1 MIRITTGTL
10 AKLRDRLR
18 DRGTRPSV
26 AMSAGSHD
34 QALATELADT
44 YGPLCEAMY
53 VMMAADGEIAGAER
67 DVVRGAMRELDER
80 IRSVHVEAMLAR
92 AAAAFASQGGP
103 ARVRALAEE
112 IGDDR
117 ARAEAA
123 FLLAAAVAYADDTV
137 VLIEKQVLQALST
150 ALAIAPERANELFN
164 SLEQVDDLLGRD
176 PAADPVDVLLHT
188 AARVGSPED
197 YERLAAMTNREE
209 LRILLRL
216 YATFVRSGEEMRDKA
231 ASTPRSI
238 SAAAVAA
245 LMAFVGALPR
255 GDVGEVRTRSE
266 QRSLRLAQ
274 SLSEADSA
282 AALEPLVTAASPP
295 TILGTIEDAGATLAQ
310 HTVVARR
317 KFGAS
322 VPEAPE
328 LPVAEIA
335 RLVRRIVEGDESAR
349 ASLGSAVQDVA
360 LASIGS
366 IPAAVSEVIT
376 LVLAR
381 LAELP
386 VRLQGAAPA
395 SPLRDAGLPEW
406 LPSKRTLGGFYVQR
420 RLGAGGT
427 ATVFVVTRADERD
440 EPGADQFALKV
451 PQYDG
456 LAARA
461 VSEAEFLKMFREEAG
476 ALLLVPE
483 HPNLTRFITFD
494 AGARPKPI
502 LVMELALGTP
512 CDQVL
517 DWGSL
522 TTARAIA
529 LLDGVL
535 AGLETMHGVGIGHL
549 DLKPANIIVRDDARP
564 VLVDFG
570 LSGRK
575 LRPGC
580 GTANYGGPEVWGVST
595 DFATPMTADVYSFGC
610 LAFEALTG
618 KLLFDGSHALALVTA
633 HVTHDG
639 RPEGVARM
647 ANDPRMARTAALLSH
662 CLRKEP
668 KDRPDVPTLRRALK
682 ALAPQITAMP
692 WPWVPA

>member
-1 MIRITTGTL
+1 VIRITTGTL

-18 DRGTRPSV
+18 DRGMRASV
-26 AMSAGSHD
+26 AMSSGSHD

-53 VMMAADGEIAGAER
+53 VMMAADGTIAGAER
-67 DVVRGAMRELDER
+67 DVLRGAMRELDER
-80 IRSVHVEAMLAR
+80 VRSVHVEAMLSR
-92 AAAAFASQGGP
+92 AAAAVASQG
-103 ARVRALAEE
+103 AAERIRALARE

-137 VLIEKQVLQALST
+137 VLAEQQALQALAE
-150 ALAIAPERANELFN
+150 ALAIPTPRAHELFN

-176 PAADPVDVLLHT
+176 PAADPIDVLLHT

-197 YERLAAMTNREE
+197 FERLAAMTNREE

-231 ASTPRSI
+231 ESTPRSL
-238 SAAAVAA
+238 SAAGVGA
-245 LMAFVGALPR
+245 LMSFVGALPQGMSER
-255 GDVGEVRTRSE
+255 ANAVRAT
-266 QRSLRLAQ
+266 LARLAQ
-274 SLSEADSA
+274 SLSEADTA
-282 AALEPLVTAASPP
+282 AALEPLVTSPSPP
-295 TILGTIEDAGATLAQ
+295 TILGTLEDASATLAQ
-310 HTVVARR
+310 HTFIARR
-317 KFGAS
+317 KYGAS
-322 VPEAPE
+322 GLEAPE
-328 LPVAEIA
+328 LPIAEIA
-335 RLVRRIVEGDESAR
+335 RLVRRVVDGDEWAR
-349 ASLGSAVQDVA
+349 ASLVSAVHDVA

-366 IPAAVSEVIT
+366 LPASVSEVIT

-381 LAELP
+381 LVELP
-386 VRLQGAAPA
+386 VRLSGAPA
-395 SPLRDAGLPEW
+395 VSPLREAGLPEW
-406 LPSKRTLGGFYVQR
+406 LPNKRTLGGFYVHR

-427 ATVFVVTRADERD
+427 ATVFVVTRSDEKDDPNADC
-440 EPGADQFALKV
+440 FALKV

-502 LVMELALGTP
+502 LVMELVGGTP
-512 CDQVL
+512 CDQML

-522 TTARAIA
+522 TTSRVLAV
-529 LLDGVL
+529 LDGVL
-535 AGLETMHGVGIGHL
+535 AGLEVMHGVGIGHL
-549 DLKPANIIVRDDARP
+549 DLKPANIVVRDDGVA

-570 LSGRK
+570 LAGRK

-580 GTANYGGPEVWGVST
+580 CTANYGGPEVWGVST
-595 DFATPMTADVYSFGC
+595 EGATPMTADVYSFGC

-618 KLLFDGSHALALVTA
+618 KVLFDGSHELALVTA

-639 RPEGVARM
+639 RPEGVAKM
-647 ANDPRMARTAALLSH
+647 ASDPRMARTAALLSH

-668 KDRPDVPTLRRALK
+668 KDRPDIAMLRRALRG
-682 ALAPQITAMP
+682 LTPQIAAMP